1 MKSDA
6 IGLYLKLN
14 PITDSDIIKKLES
27 LKLEGK
33 KKQPYVK
40 QLIRDDIRK
49 SGKLKRENNK
59 RLFDYVL
66 TEAENND
73 KL

>member
-1 MKSDA
+1 MKNDA
-6 IGLYLKLN
+6 IGVYLKLN
-14 PITDSDIIKKLES
+14 PVTDSDIIKKLE
-27 LKLEGK
+27 GK
-33 KKQPYVK
+33 KKQTYIK

-59 RLFDYVL
+59 KLFDYVL

>member
-6 IGLYLKLN
+6 IGVYLKLN
-14 PITDSDIIKKLES
+14 PVTDSDIIKKLE
-27 LKLEGK
+27 GK
-33 KKQPYVK
+33 KKQTYIK

-49 SGKLKRENNK
+49 SGKFDPLTTNK

-66 TEAENND
+66 TEVDND

>member
-6 IGLYLKLN
+6 IGVYLKLN
-14 PITDSDIIKKLES
+14 PVTDSDIIKKLE
-27 LKLEGK
+27 GK
-33 KKQPYVK
+33 KKQTYIK

-66 TEAENND
+66 TEAKNND

>member
-6 IGLYLKLN
+6 IGVYLKLN
-14 PITDSDIIKKLES
+14 PVTDSDIIKKLE
-27 LKLEGK
+27 GK
-33 KKQPYVK
+33 KKQTYIK

-49 SGKLKRENNK
+49 SGKLERDNNK

-66 TEAENND
+66 TEANNND

>member
-6 IGLYLKLN
+6 IGVYLKLN
-14 PITDSDIIKKLES
+14 PVTDSDIIA
-27 LKLEGK
+27 KLEGK
-33 KKQPYVK
+33 KKQTYIK

-49 SGKLKRENNK
+49 SGKLERDNNK

-66 TEAENND
+66 TEAGNND

>member
-6 IGLYLKLN
+6 IGVYIKLN
-14 PITDSDIIKKLES
+14 PVTDSDIIKKLE
-27 LKLEGK
+27 GK
-33 KKQPYVK
+33 KKQTYIK

-49 SGKLKRENNK
+49 SGKFDPLTTNK

>member
-1 MKSDA
+1 MKNDA
-6 IGLYLKLN
+6 IGVYLKLN
-14 PITDSDIIKKLES
+14 PVTDSDIIA
-27 LKLEGK
+27 KLEGK
-33 KKQPYVK
+33 KKQTYIK

>member
-6 IGLYLKLN
+6 IGVYLKLN
-14 PITDSDIIKKLES
+14 PVTDSDIIKKLE
-27 LKLEGK
+27 GK
-33 KKQPYVK
+33 KKQTYIK

>member
-1 MKSDA
+1 VKNDS
-6 IGLYLKLN
+6 IGVYLKLN
-14 PITDSDIIKKLES
+14 PITDSDIIKKLE
-27 LKLEGK
+27 GK
-33 KKQPYVK
+33 KKQTYIK

>member
-6 IGLYLKLN
+6 IGVYLKLN
-14 PITDSDIIKKLES
+14 PVTDKDIID
-27 LKLEGK
+27 KLEGK
-33 KKQPYVK
+33 KKQTYIK

-49 SGKLKRENNK
+49 SGKLEPITEPKK

-66 TEAENND
+66 TGENNND

>member
-6 IGLYLKLN
+6 IGVYIKLN
-14 PITDSDIIKKLES
+14 PVTDKDIID
-27 LKLEGK
+27 KLEGK
-33 KKQPYVK
+33 KKQTYIK

-49 SGKLKRENNK
+49 SKKLDPTAPRK
-59 RLFDYVL
+59 RLFDYML
-66 TEAENND
+66 SGEYNND

>member
-6 IGLYLKLN
+6 IGVYLKLN
-14 PITDSDIIKKLES
+14 PVTDSDIIA
-27 LKLEGK
+27 KLEGK
-33 KKQPYVK
+33 KKQTYIK

-49 SGKLKRENNK
+49 SGKLERDNNK

-66 TEAENND
+66 TEANNND
-73 KL
+73 

>member
-1 MKSDA
+1 VKNET
-6 IGLYLKLN
+6 IGVYLKLN
-14 PITDSDIIKKLES
+14 PITDSDIIKKLE
-27 LKLEGK
+27 GK
-33 KKQPYVK
+33 KKQTYIK

-49 SGKLKRENNK
+49 GGKLKRENNK

-73 KL
+73 

>member
-6 IGLYLKLN
+6 IGVYLKLN
-14 PITDSDIIKKLES
+14 PVTDSDIIKKLE
-27 LKLEGK
+27 GK
-33 KKQPYVK
+33 KKQTYIK

-49 SGKLKRENNK
+49 SGKLERENNK
-59 RLFDYVL
+59 KLFDYVL
-66 TEAENND
+66 TEAKNND

>member
-6 IGLYLKLN
+6 IGVYIKLN
-14 PITDSDIIKKLES
+14 PVTDSDIIKKLE
-27 LKLEGK
+27 GK
-33 KKQPYVK
+33 KKQTYIK

>member
-1 MKSDA
+1 MKNDA
-6 IGLYLKLN
+6 IGVYLKLN
-14 PITDSDIIKKLES
+14 PVTDSDIIA
-27 LKLEGK
+27 KLEGK
-33 KKQPYVK
+33 KKQTYIK

-49 SGKLKRENNK
+49 SGKLERDNNK

-66 TEAENND
+66 TEAGNND

>member
-1 MKSDA
+1 MKNDA
-6 IGLYLKLN
+6 IGVYLKLN
-14 PITDSDIIKKLES
+14 PVTDSDIIKKLE
-27 LKLEGK
+27 GK
-33 KKQPYVK
+33 KKQTYIK

-49 SGKLKRENNK
+49 SGKLERDNNK

-66 TEAENND
+66 TEAGNND

>member
-6 IGLYLKLN
+6 IGVYLKLN
-14 PITDSDIIKKLES
+14 PVTDSDIIKKLE
-27 LKLEGK
+27 GK
-33 KKQPYVK
+33 KKQTYIK

-49 SGKLKRENNK
+49 SGKLERDNNK

-66 TEAENND
+66 TEANNND
-73 KL
+73 

>member
-6 IGLYLKLN
+6 IGVYIKLN
-14 PITDSDIIKKLES
+14 PVTDKDIID
-27 LKLEGK
+27 KLEGK
-33 KKQPYVK
+33 KKQTYIK

-49 SGKLKRENNK
+49 SGKLEPIKEPKK
-59 RLFDYVL
+59 RLFDYML
-66 TEAENND
+66 TEANNND

>member
-6 IGLYLKLN
+6 IGVYLKLN
-14 PITDSDIIKKLES
+14 PVTDSDIIKKLE
-27 LKLEGK
+27 GK
-33 KKQPYVK
+33 KKQTYIK

-49 SGKLKRENNK
+49 GGKFDPLTTNK
-59 RLFDYVL
+59 RLFDYML
-66 TEAENND
+66 TEEKNND

>member
-6 IGLYLKLN
+6 IGVYLKLN
-14 PITDSDIIKKLES
+14 PVTDRDIIK
-27 LKLEGK
+27 KLEGK
-33 KKQPYVK
+33 KKQTYIK

-49 SGKLKRENNK
+49 SGKLERENNK

>member
-1 MKSDA
+1 MKNDA
-6 IGLYLKLN
+6 FGMYCKFN
-14 PITDSDIIKKLES
+14 PITDRDIINKLES

-33 KKQPYVK
+33 KKQTYVK
-40 QLIRDDIRK
+40 ELIRDDIRK
-49 SGKLKRENNK
+49 SEKLERDKNK

-66 TEAENND
+66 TEAGNND

>member
-6 IGLYLKLN
+6 IGVYIKLN
-14 PITDSDIIKKLES
+14 PVTDSDIIKKLE
-27 LKLEGK
+27 GK
-33 KKQPYVK
+33 KKQTYIK

-49 SGKLKRENNK
+49 SEKLEQTTEPKK
-59 RLFDYVL
+59 RLFDYML
-66 TEAENND
+66 TEANND

>member
-6 IGLYLKLN
+6 IGVYLKLN
-14 PITDSDIIKKLES
+14 PVTDSDIIKKLE
-27 LKLEGK
+27 GK
-33 KKQPYVK
+33 KKQTYIK

-49 SGKLKRENNK
+49 SGKLERENNK

-66 TEAENND
+66 TEAKNND

>member
-6 IGLYLKLN
+6 IGVYLKLN
-14 PITDSDIIKKLES
+14 PVTDSDIIKKLE
-27 LKLEGK
+27 GK
-33 KKQPYVK
+33 KKQTYIK

-49 SGKLKRENNK
+49 SGKFDPLTTNK
-59 RLFDYVL
+59 RLFDYML
-66 TEAENND
+66 TEEKNND

>member
-6 IGLYLKLN
+6 IGVYLKLN
-14 PITDSDIIKKLES
+14 PVTDSDIIKKLE
-27 LKLEGK
+27 GK
-33 KKQPYVK
+33 KKQTYIK

-49 SGKLKRENNK
+49 SGKLERENNK

-66 TEAENND
+66 TEAGNND

>member
-6 IGLYLKLN
+6 IGVYIKLN
-14 PITDSDIIKKLES
+14 PVTDKDIID
-27 LKLEGK
+27 KLEGK
-33 KKQPYVK
+33 KKQTYIK

-49 SGKLKRENNK
+49 SKKLEPTTAPRK
-59 RLFDYVL
+59 RLFDYML
-66 TEAENND
+66 TGEFNND